1 MNFKSI
7 QAKSF
12 WTSTI
17 PYFSPKSFFLSRSE
31 CQISPLKSV
40 GLSDFIYLV
49 SINKALK
56 YAWAQFICPNALP
69 FLYFIQSAFYSTRAC
84 MLPPKTS
91 SVVHR
96 YSHVLQQNI
105 SYNAFIIIISFSCYK
120 LF

>member
-49 SINKALK
+49 SINKAPK

-69 FLYFIQSAFYSTRAC
+69 FLYFIQCAFYITANIQIGAKFPRRSR
-84 MLPPKTS
+84 LPPKTS
-91 SVVHR
+91 SR
-96 YSHVLQQNI
+96 WSI
-105 SYNAFIIIISFSCYK
+105 DIAMSCSKTY
-120 LF
+120 LTMHL